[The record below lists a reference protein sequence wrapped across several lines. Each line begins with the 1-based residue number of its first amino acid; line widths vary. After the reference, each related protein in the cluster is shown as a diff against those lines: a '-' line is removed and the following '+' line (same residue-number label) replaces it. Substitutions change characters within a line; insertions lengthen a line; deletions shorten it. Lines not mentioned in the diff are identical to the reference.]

1 MARRGVWVAAACA
14 AVMVMLGLS
23 LHEAGAAPAP
33 AATSTVGQSR
43 PAVMGTLPTDSGL
56 SVSIDSLSPRIIT
69 SESEVVI
76 SGTIRNDSPTTLASV
91 ALEVFVANETPI
103 SVSALTTQLSDDE
116 PDATHAAS
124 TTLTDVARGT
134 TTPFE
139 IRIPTSS
146 LPLSDS
152 DEWGPRVTTVAAS
165 SGSFSGKD
173 RTILVWDSGAQVAAS
188 RVSTVVPWTSAN
200 AANNQAERSAILT
213 LAGTSGV
220 TLAVDPL
227 LIPRGPQP
235 TAVPSPTPSPT
246 ADEAQ
251 SGAQSDPG
259 KQSGAAS
266 PSPTP
271 SPTPTPAPTATDPA
285 RRSQD
290 LQSEAFVASFMST
303 ASEVIALPDGD
314 ADLGALALSG
324 NSGFWNLASG
334 SIASF
339 PSTLRASGWVAPTPG
354 GATPS
359 PSPSG
364 HPSAS
369 ASPTAT
375 PSPAATA
382 VGQSATQTATPD
394 SGPTILRNVAWPA
407 DTTFGTSFLAGFA
420 SADQITIAPTSAL
433 TPAED
438 VPFTSY
444 ARVNVNPATGETTT
458 DGTGAHTLAQQGDI
472 ASILSWNASGGDQ
485 LDAEQALTA
494 ITAIIARERP
504 SSSRTLFAAADR
516 TTTINERLTHRLAA
530 LYSPRWVSAT
540 SFSDIAA
547 SESTDLERTTVGPGA
562 LPDDTWTAIDSM
574 ASSLTN
580 LTPLANA
587 TDDPNAVFDSVTPA
601 ILPALSVSSTP
612 SEQLDA
618 ATAMTSQVTT
628 MLSSVTVEPSS
639 AVNLI
644 NKSAKFPVLIRNNLD
659 WPVRVDVTLIPDD
672 PRLRATPALS
682 QELAA
687 RGATTVEVPVG
698 AIGSGDIEVTYKV
711 TTSDGYV
718 LDDSRTVT
726 VRMRAGWEDA
736 ITAVIASLFGLLFLA
751 GITRSLRSRSA
762 RKKQA
767 LQTDAASASQTD
779 ASQTDATDEAPRPD
793 EASDTP
799 HDTTDHE
806 TDTTKETP

>member
-1 MARRGVWVAAACA
+1 M
-14 AVMVMLGLS
+14 
-23 LHEAGAAPAP
+23 
-33 AATSTVGQSR
+33 
-43 PAVMGTLPTDSGL
+43 
-56 SVSIDSLSPRIIT
+56 
-69 SESEVVI
+69 
-76 SGTIRNDSPTTLASV
+76 
-91 ALEVFVANETPI
+91 
-103 SVSALTTQLSDDE
+103 
-116 PDATHAAS
+116 
-124 TTLTDVARGT
+124 
-134 TTPFE
+134 
-139 IRIPTSS
+139 
-146 LPLSDS
+146 
-152 DEWGPRVTTVAAS
+152 
-165 SGSFSGKD
+165 
-173 RTILVWDSGAQVAAS
+173 
-188 RVSTVVPWTSAN
+188 
-200 AANNQAERSAILT
+200 
-213 LAGTSGV
+213 
-220 TLAVDPL
+220 
-227 LIPRGPQP
+227 
-235 TAVPSPTPSPT
+235 
-246 ADEAQ
+246 
-251 SGAQSDPG
+251 
-259 KQSGAAS
+259 
-266 PSPTP
+266 
-271 SPTPTPAPTATDPA
+271 
-285 RRSQD
+285 
-290 LQSEAFVASFMST
+290 ASFMST

-339 PSTLRASGWVAPTPG
+339 PSTLRASGWVAPSPG

-369 ASPTAT
+369 ASPSPSASASPSPTAT

-458 DGTGAHTLAQQGDI
+458 DGTGAHSLAQQGDI
-472 ASILSWNASGGDQ
+472 ASILSWNASGADQ

-530 LYSPRWVSAT
+530 LYSPRWVNAT

-587 TDDPNAVFDSVTPA
+587 TDDPTAVFDSVTPA

-736 ITAVIASLFGLLFLA
+736 ITAVIASLFGLLFLV